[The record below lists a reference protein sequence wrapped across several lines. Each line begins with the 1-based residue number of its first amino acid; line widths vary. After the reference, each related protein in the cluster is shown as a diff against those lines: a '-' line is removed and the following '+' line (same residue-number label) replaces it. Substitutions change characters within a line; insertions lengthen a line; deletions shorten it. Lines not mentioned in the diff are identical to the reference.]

1 MSAAADVV
9 VEKEIISAKTLMK
22 VAARNCGVI
31 RAQAESVTHEQSLL
45 QPPIRGNCMNWVVG
59 HIVQSRDRMLR
70 LVGLPM
76 LWTPEQIARYE
87 RDSAP
92 ILDGHDAL
100 PFEKMLADLAVQ
112 QGHLNARLQTIT
124 RDELDAIG
132 VEAIKGITT
141 WTVAEWL
148 QFLLWHE
155 TYHLGNLEILRQLAG
170 KNDKVI

>member
-1 MSAAADVV
+1 MSAADVV
-9 VEKEIISAKTLMK
+9 VEQEIISSKSLIK

-31 RAQAESVTHEQSLL
+31 QAQAEGITHEQSLM
-45 QPPIRGNCMNWVVG
+45 QPPMRGNCMNWVVG

-70 LVGLPM
+70 VAGLPM
-76 LWTPEQIARYE
+76 VWTPEQIARYE

-112 QGHLNARLQTIT
+112 NERLIARLQTIS
-124 RDELDAIG
+124 RDELDAVG